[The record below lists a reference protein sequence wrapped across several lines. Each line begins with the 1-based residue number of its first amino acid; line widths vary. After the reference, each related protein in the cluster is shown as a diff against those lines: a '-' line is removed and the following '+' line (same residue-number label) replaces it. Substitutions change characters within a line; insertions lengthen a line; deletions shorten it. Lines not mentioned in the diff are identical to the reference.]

1 MIIAELTSTVWNLY
15 TLIVLYAV
23 NVVLSKE
30 MSNYYLRHNGSEGA
44 EMEGELGR

>member
-15 TLIVLYAV
+15 ALIVLYAV
-23 NVVLSKE
+23 TVVLSKE
-30 MSNYYLRHNGSEGA
+30 MLNYYPRHNGSEGA